1 MSNELTPLIEA
12 AGVLLLLAAA
22 VSDVVRRIIPD
33 WVSLALA
40 GLGLLAGL
48 LRGPHALLGSAAA
61 ALLLFATLAL
71 LHRRG
76 VLGGG
81 DVKLASAVALVL
93 PLGAFSDF
101 VEATAIAGGVLG
113 LLHLALRP
121 FAPRLAPVRG
131 ASFARR
137 VLAAECW
144 RLRRRG
150 SIPYGVAIAC
160 GGAFMLL
167 GGR

>member
-1 MSNELTPLIEA
+1 MPNHLTPLIAA

-48 LRGPHALLGSAAA
+48 LRGPHALLGSGAA

-93 PLGAFSDF
+93 PLGAFGDF
-101 VEATAIAGGVLG
+101 VEATAIAGGVLA

-121 FAPRLAPVRG
+121 FAPRLAPAHG
-131 ASFARR
+131 APLVRR

-167 GGR
+167 GGS

>member
-1 MSNELTPLIEA
+1 MLSHLTPLIQA

-22 VSDVVRRIIPD
+22 ASDVVRRIIPD
-33 WVSLALA
+33 WVSIALA
-40 GLGLLAGL
+40 ALGLLAGL
-48 LRGPHALLGSAAA
+48 LRGPHALLGSVAA

-76 VLGGG
+76 ALGGG

-93 PLGAFSDF
+93 PFGAFGDF
-101 VEATAIAGGVLG
+101 VEATAIAGGVLA

-131 ASFARR
+131 ASLARR

-144 RLRRRG
+144 RLRRHG

-160 GGAFMLL
+160 GGALMLL